1 MNEHDFGTQLREIRL
16 ARGETLERVSSATG
30 LSIAM
35 LSRVERGER
44 LPSPDSVEL
53 LATHFGLGVD
63 YLLGETIANRM
74 LNRYGR
80 ESTDRAAE
88 RIMSA
93 PREDAEHV
101 ESTPP
106 RTYGIF
112 QSVSAE
118 KAFAPQSVTQAPARR
133 RRASSGSGLSSS
145 LLDSAESRPDLD
157 AETLA
162 VLDSAIAAAASATR
176 LVARTLS
183 EISAVRRRGV
193 VERLGALG
201 EPSAGLLRVLAQ
213 DDDEAVRAAAQEAL
227 RKLGLA

>member
-1 MNEHDFGTQLREIRL
+1 MDEHDFGTQLREIRL
-16 ARGETLERVSSATG
+16 ARSETLEQVSSATG

-93 PREDAEHV
+93 PREDPEH
-101 ESTPP
+101 
-106 RTYGIF
+106 
-112 QSVSAE
+112 A
-118 KAFAPQSVTQAPARR
+118 
-133 RRASSGSGLSSS
+133 
-145 LLDSAESRPDLD
+145 DSAAPRPDLD

-176 LVARTLS
+176 LVAGTLS
-183 EISAVRRRGV
+183 ELPAVRRRGV

-201 EPSAGLLRVLAQ
+201 DPSANLLRVLAS
-213 DDDEAVRAAAQEAL
+213 DDDGAVRAAAQEEL
-227 RKLGLA
+227 HRLGMA

>member
-88 RIMSA
+88 RIMGA
-93 PREDAEHV
+93 PRTDPDDAE
-101 ESTPP
+101 SSPA

-112 QSVSAE
+112 HAVSAE
-118 KAFAPQSVTQAPARR
+118 RAFAPSASAQVPARR
-133 RRASSGSGLSSS
+133 RPAGSQPEPSSPPDFAASQ
-145 LLDSAESRPDLD
+145 PDLD

-162 VLDSAIAAAASATR
+162 VLDSAIAAATSATR

-201 EPSAGLLRVLAQ
+201 EPSASLLRVLAS
-213 DDDEAVRAAAQEAL
+213 DDDMAVRAAAQEEL
-227 RKLGLA
+227 RKLGMA

>member
-93 PREDAEHV
+93 
-101 ESTPP
+101 
-106 RTYGIF
+106 
-112 QSVSAE
+112 
-118 KAFAPQSVTQAPARR
+118 AR
-133 RRASSGSGLSSS
+133 G
-145 LLDSAESRPDLD
+145 P
-157 AETLA
+157 
-162 VLDSAIAAAASATR
+162 
-176 LVARTLS
+176 
-183 EISAVRRRGV
+183 
-193 VERLGALG
+193 
-201 EPSAGLLRVLAQ
+201 
-213 DDDEAVRAAAQEAL
+213 
-227 RKLGLA
+227 

>member
-93 PREDAEHV
+93 PREDPEHAD
-101 ESTPP
+101 SAAP

-112 QSVSAE
+112 PAVSAE
-118 KAFAPQSVTQAPARR
+118 KACAPQPGTRASARR
-133 RRASSGSGLSSS
+133 RHASSGHELSP
-145 LLDSAESRPDLD
+145 LPDSAAPRPDLD

-162 VLDSAIAAAASATR
+162 VLDSAIAAATSATR
-176 LVARTLS
+176 LVAGTLS
-183 EISAVRRRGV
+183 ELPAVRRRGV

-201 EPSAGLLRVLAQ
+201 DPSANLLRVLAS
-213 DDDEAVRAAAQEAL
+213 DDDGAVRAAAQEAL
-227 RKLGLA
+227 HKLGMA